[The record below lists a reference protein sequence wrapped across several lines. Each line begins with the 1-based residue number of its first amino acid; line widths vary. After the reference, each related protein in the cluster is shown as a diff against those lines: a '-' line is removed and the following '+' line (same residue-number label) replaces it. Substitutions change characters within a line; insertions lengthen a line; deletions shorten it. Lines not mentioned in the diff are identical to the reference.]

1 MEEALLGLASKV
13 ALSFV
18 MVFFVFANAFQGV
31 REEPQKLWSRRQES
45 DLYLAL
51 RRHLF
56 YPLNYG
62 ETRTITKSS
71 CDRGHDYS

>member
-31 REEPQKLWSRRQES
+31 REEPKEILV
-45 DLYLAL
+45 
-51 RRHLF
+51 
-56 YPLNYG
+56 PPTG
-62 ETRTITKSS
+62 IGPVSS
-71 CDRGHDYS
+71 A